1 MKIALF
7 CHSLASCW
15 NHGNAHFLRGVVRE
29 LQRRGHLVR
38 AFEPKDGWSRIN
50 LLADHGPA
58 ALDDWR
64 RVYPDLNTET
74 YEGALPDLDEALDG
88 VGLVL
93 VHEWNAPELIA
104 AVGRRRA
111 AGGPFVLL
119 FHDTHHRAA
128 SDPAALAA
136 FDLDGYDGVLAFGEA
151 LRERYLSAGW
161 ARRAWVWHEAADT
174 SVFRPLPEID
184 TTGDLVWIGN
194 WGDGERSDELK
205 RFLLRPVRRLGIA
218 ATVYGVRYPQ
228 DAVRALSAS
237 GASYRGWLPN
247 HLVPQVFA
255 RNRATVHVPRR
266 PYAEALPGIPTIRV
280 FEALASGIPL
290 ISAPWNDVEG
300 LFPPGCFLVAQDEEA
315 MARHLWAVLCDPAL
329 RIELATRGLEAIHA
343 RHSCA
348 HRVDQLLAIHAAA
361 GGPSSET
368 RTAEARA
375 CA

>member
-15 NHGNAHFLRGVVRE
+15 NHGNAHFLRGVMRE
-29 LQRRGHLVR
+29 LQWRGHVVR
-38 AFEPKDGWSRIN
+38 AFEPKHGWSRTN

-64 RVYPDLNTET
+64 QVYPDLRTET

-88 VGLVL
+88 VDLVL
-93 VHEWNAPELIA
+93 MHEWNAPELIA

-136 FDLDGYDGVLAFGEA
+136 FDLDGYDGVLAFGAA

-205 RFLLRPVRRLGIA
+205 RFLLGPVRRFGLD

-228 DAVRALSAS
+228 DAVRALSAT

-255 RNRATVHVPRR
+255 RHRATVHVPRR

-290 ISAPWNDVEG
+290 ISAPWNDIEG
-300 LFPPGCFLVAQDEEA
+300 LFPAGCFLVARDEEA
-315 MARHLWAVLCDPAL
+315 MARHLWAVLCDSAL

-348 HRVDQLLAIHAAA
+348 HRVDQLLAIHAAI
-361 GGPSSET
+361 GRPPSDT

>member
-1 MKIALF
+1 MKVALF

-15 NHGNAHFLRGVVRE
+15 NHGNAHFLRGIVCE

-38 AFEPKDGWSRIN
+38 SFEPKNGWSRAN
-50 LLADHGPA
+50 LVADHGAA

-64 RVYPDLNTET
+64 RVYPDLDTET
-74 YEGALPDLDEALDG
+74 YEAPLPDLDEALDG
-88 VGLVL
+88 VELVL

-104 AVGRRRA
+104 AIGRRRA
-111 AGGPFVLL
+111 AGGRFVLL

-128 SDPAALAA
+128 TDPAAVGA
-136 FDLDGYDGVLAFGEA
+136 FELDGYDGVLAFGAA
-151 LRERYLSAGW
+151 LRERYLAAGW

-174 SVFRPLPEID
+174 SVFTPVPELEPA
-184 TTGDLVWIGN
+184 GDLVWIGN

-205 RFLLRPVRRLGIA
+205 RFMLGPVRRLGLD
-218 ATVYGVRYPQ
+218 ATVYGVRYP
-228 DAVRALSAS
+228 DEAVRALSAS
-237 GASYRGWLPN
+237 GIFYRGWLPN

-255 RNRATVHVPRR
+255 HHRVTVHVPRR
-266 PYAEALPGIPTIRV
+266 PYAEALRGIPTIRV

-290 ISAPWNDVEG
+290 ISAPWDDVEG
-300 LFPPGCFLVAQDEEA
+300 LFPEGCFLVAEDEEA
-315 MARHLWAVLCDPAL
+315 MIRHLGAVLRDPAL
-329 RIELATRGLEAIHA
+329 RIELATRGLEAVHA

-348 HRVDQLLAIHAAA
+348 HRVDQLLAIHAAI
-361 GGPSSET
+361 GGPPSDT